1 MKISVFGL
9 GYVGCVSAALLAQK
23 GHRVIGVDVNPEKA
37 DIINKGKCP
46 IIEKDLDRILHEV
59 VRTEQNKDGM
69 LDATTDP
76 VSAVV
81 DTDVSLICVG
91 TPSNINGSL
100 KLDYV
105 AKCASEIGEGLKKKN
120 AYHVVALRS
129 TVLPGSVEEA
139 VIKVIQEKSGKKP
152 GEDFGAVM
160 NPEFLRE
167 GTSVHDFN
175 NPPLTVI
182 GELDEKSGDMIQSIY
197 HFLDAPVVRTDLRTA
212 EMIKYANNSFHAL
225 KVSFAN
231 EIGVICK
238 EMGID
243 SHKVM
248 EIFCMDQKLNLSP
261 YYLKPGFAFGGSC
274 LPKDLRAV
282 NYKARDTDLDVPVLR
297 SVLESNKAH
306 IERVADKIIRTG
318 KKKIGILGLSFKAGT
333 DDLRES
339 PLVLLTETL
348 IGKGFDIRIYD
359 ANVSLAK
366 LFGANKEYIEK
377 EIPHISSLMCE
388 KLGDVLSHAEL
399 LIIGNKSEEFADILK
414 TISDDKIIYD
424 LVRITDDVK
433 NVSQGYEGICW

>member
-1 MKISVFGL
+1 MRISVFGL

-23 GHRVIGVDVNPEKA
+23 GHRVIGVDVNPEKV
-37 DIINKGKCP
+37 DIINNGKCP

-59 VRTEQNKDGM
+59 VRTEQNKNGM
-69 LDATTDP
+69 LNATTDQI
-76 VSAVV
+76 SAVI

-105 AKCASEIGEGLKKKN
+105 AKCAGEIGEGLKKKD

-139 VIKVIQEKSGKKP
+139 VIQVIREKSGKKP

-175 NPPLTVI
+175 NPPITVI

-274 LPKDLRAV
+274 LPKDLRAIE
-282 NYKARDTDLDVPVLR
+282 YKAREKDLETPVIR
-297 SVLESNKAH
+297 SIMESNRIH
-306 IERVADKIIRTG
+306 LERVISHIIRAG
-318 KKKIGILGLSFKAGT
+318 RKKIGILGLSFKAGT

-339 PLVLLTETL
+339 PLVILTERL

-359 ANVSLAK
+359 ENVSLAR
-366 LFGANKEYIEK
+366 LIGANKEYIEK
-377 EIPHISSLMCE
+377 EIPHISSLMCTKIE
-388 KLGDVLSHAEL
+388 DVVSHAEL
-399 LIIGNKSEEFADILK
+399 LVIGNKSGEFTDVLAHK
-414 TISDDKIIYD
+414 SGKIIYD
-424 LVRITDDVK
+424 LARIADYGTDVPE
-433 NVSQGYEGICW
+433 GYEGVAW